1 MAAVLSNTW
10 HMLDQRVVDR
20 PLAKGLD
27 AVWDAGVGLAQ
38 RCVPRQRRF
47 LERAETILRF
57 EKQFSDMSN
66 AQLRE
71 AIEPLREIFRRQ
83 RDTRE
88 DLDRAFAV
96 IREVAMR
103 QIGERPFP
111 VQIAG
116 ALALEAGCVVEMAT
130 GEGKTLTA
138 TMPATV
144 AGWRGRGCHII
155 TVNDYLAKR
164 DAEWMGRI
172 YHFCGLKVGHVEQ
185 GMLDAD
191 RRAAYAADITYCTNK
206 EVTADFL
213 RDRLVLGRCGGLSAA
228 LLDRMAGT
236 RRPVIDALV
245 QRGLHYAI
253 VDEADSILI
262 DEAVTPLIISGPGPN
277 PEQTQAF
284 RQAAGLAAQLRTQD
298 DYHVDVR
305 HQEVE
310 LTEAGKQRI
319 AELCAGLGGLWGG
332 ARRRQ
337 ELIVKALTAQ
347 ELYRRDHQYVVEGD
361 KVVIVDEFTGRLMP
375 DRQWRD
381 GLHQAVEA
389 KEQIEVTPPKETY
402 ARISFQRF
410 FRMYGKLAGMTGTA
424 QEATAEFWQIY
435 HLPVVVIP
443 TNRAC
448 IRQYLPDLVFPN
460 EAAKWKRIVEEIVR
474 VHATGR
480 PILVGTRSVRA
491 SEFLSRLLTEQGLE
505 HRVLNAV
512 HHREEAQ
519 IVAQAGQHG
528 WITVATNMAGRG
540 TDIKLGPGIAQM
552 GGLHVLATERNESG
566 RIDRQLFGRCA
577 RQGDP
582 GSAQA
587 IVSLEDEFVSRYAK
601 TLVNVLKRRYG
612 AGEDENEKGSKGQK
626 SENVGGALAH
636 ADDPGEAKEEQHGPK
651 PIPRLTFLFRYAQWR
666 ADRLALRRR
675 KSVIK
680 TDHWLDDHLSFA
692 GRE

>member
-1 MAAVLSNTW
+1 MASVPSQTW
-10 HMLDQRVVDR
+10 RMLDQRVVDK

-27 AVWDAGVGLAQ
+27 AVWDAGIGLAK

-47 LERAETILRF
+47 LERAQAVLKF

-71 AIEPLREIFRRQ
+71 TLGPLREIFRRH
-83 RDTRE
+83 RDTAE
-88 DLDRAFAV
+88 DLNRAFAL
-96 IREVAMR
+96 IREVALR

-111 VQIAG
+111 VQVAG
-116 ALALEAGCVVEMAT
+116 ALALEAGCIVEMAT

-164 DAEWMGRI
+164 DAEWMGWI
-172 YHFCGLKVGHVEQ
+172 YHFCGLKVAHVEQ
-185 GMLDAD
+185 GMADVD
-191 RRAAYAADITYCTNK
+191 RRAAYSADITYCTNK

-213 RDRLVLGRCGGLSAA
+213 RDRLVLGRCGGLASA
-228 LLDRMAGT
+228 LLDRMART
-236 RRPVIDALV
+236 PRPAMDALV
-245 QRGLHYAI
+245 QRGLYYAI

-284 RQAAGLAAQLRTQD
+284 EQAAGIAEQLQVQT
-298 DYHVDVR
+298 DYHVDQR
-305 HQEVE
+305 HQEIE
-310 LTEAGKQRI
+310 LTEAGKKCLAQ
-319 AELCAGLGGLWGG
+319 LSAGLGGLWRG
-332 ARRRQ
+332 ARRSE
-337 ELIVKALTAQ
+337 ELAVKALTAK
-347 ELYRRDHQYVVEGD
+347 ELYRRDHQYVVDGG

-410 FRMYGKLAGMTGTA
+410 FRMYRKLAGMTGTA
-424 QEATAEFWQIY
+424 KEATAEFWQIY

-443 TNRAC
+443 TNRPC
-448 IRQYLPDLVFPN
+448 VRQYLPDLVFAN
-460 EAAKWKRIVEEIVR
+460 EAAKWKTIVAEIVR
-474 VHATGR
+474 VHAMGR

-505 HRVLNAV
+505 HQVLNAV
-512 HHREEAQ
+512 RHREEAQ
-519 IVAQAGQHG
+519 IVEKAGQRG

-540 TDIKLGPGIAQM
+540 TDIKLGPGIADI
-552 GGLHVLATERNESG
+552 GGLHVMATERNESG

-582 GSAQA
+582 GSARA
-587 IVSLEDEFVSRYAK
+587 IVSLDDEFVARYAK
-601 TLVNVLKRRYG
+601 GLVSCLKRRR
-612 AGEDENEKGSKGQK
+612 GSIGNDI
-626 SENVGGALAH
+626 SS
-636 ADDPGEAKEEQHGPK
+636 P
-651 PIPRLTFLFRYAQWR
+651 LTRAAFGYVQWR
-666 ADRLALRRR
+666 ADRIALRRR
-675 KSVIK
+675 KTVIK
-680 TDHWLDDHLSFA
+680 SDHWLDDHLSFA

>member
-1 MAAVLSNTW
+1 MTFVPSNTW
-10 HMLDQRVVDR
+10 RMLNQRVADK
-20 PLAKGLD
+20 PLARGLD
-27 AVWDAGVGLAQ
+27 AVWDAGVGLIE
-38 RCVPRQRRF
+38 RYVPRQRRF
-47 LERAETILRF
+47 LERAEAVLAF
-57 EKQFSDMSN
+57 EKLFADMSSD
-66 AQLRE
+66 QLRE
-71 AIEPLREIFRRQ
+71 ASEPLREIFRRQ
-83 RDTRE
+83 RDTP
-88 DLDRAFAV
+88 DDQHRAFALV
-96 IREVAMR
+96 REVAMR

-111 VQIAG
+111 VQVAG

-172 YHFCGLKVGHVEQ
+172 YHFCGLKVAHVEQ

-213 RDRLVLGRCGGLSAA
+213 RDRLALGRCGGLSSA
-228 LLDRMAGT
+228 LLDRMVRT
-236 RRPVIDALV
+236 PRPVMDALV

-262 DEAVTPLIISGPGPN
+262 DEAVTPLIISGSGPN
-277 PEQTQAF
+277 PEQTHAF
-284 RQAAGLAAQLRTQD
+284 RQAANLAAQLEASA
-298 DYHVDVR
+298 DYRVDQR
-305 HQEVE
+305 YQEVE
-310 LTEAGKQRI
+310 LTETGKRRLTQLS
-319 AELCAGLGGLWGG
+319 ADLGGLWRG
-332 ARRRQ
+332 ARRSQ
-337 ELIVKALTAQ
+337 ELTVKALTAK
-347 ELYRRDHQYVVEGD
+347 ELYRRDHQYVVDEG

-402 ARISFQRF
+402 ARVSFQRF

-443 TNRAC
+443 TNRPC
-448 IRQYLPDLVFPN
+448 VRQYLPDLVFTD
-460 EAAKWKRIVEEIVR
+460 EATKWRTIVAEILRIHE
-474 VHATGR
+474 TGR

-491 SEFLSRLLTEQGLE
+491 SEYISGLLKEQGLD
-505 HRVLNAV
+505 HQVLNAV

-519 IVAQAGQHG
+519 IVAGAGQQG
-528 WITVATNMAGRG
+528 CITVATNMAGRG
-540 TDIKLGPGIAQM
+540 TDIKLGPGIADM

-582 GSAQA
+582 GGAQA
-587 IVSLEDEFVSRYAK
+587 IVSLDDEFVSRHAK
-601 TLVNVLKRRYG
+601 MLVNSLKRRH
-612 AGEDENEKGSKGQK
+612 GSIAKDIG
-626 SENVGGALAH
+626 SSLTH
-636 ADDPGEAKEEQHGPK
+636 AA
-651 PIPRLTFLFRYAQWR
+651 FRYAQWR
-666 ADRLALRRR
+666 ADRIALRRR
-675 KSVIK
+675 KAVMKS
-680 TDHWLDDHLSFA
+680 DHWLDEHLSFA
-692 GRE
+692 GKE